1 MPAQCLDLQLVPQ
14 IGTSFSMPATA
25 GTFWWQ
31 RNCFPYLN
39 IIHAVSTIQFNSIRH
54 FLAQIPGFAAFFVPR
69 VSVLLSSAIPF
80 LPFHSP
86 PRPSSGSSFQRPSPS
101 SSTFPFFDGSINFSR
116 SVCGTHWLHWAT
128 LLLKHKLISCSHPPS
143 INHRPSTCSP
153 LHPCLLLFP
162 TQISLLLPLP
172 PTSHP
177 PPLTADTH
185 PHPRADMW
193 ARARRHTFGSG
204 LRCVMAQCAGMLRV
218 RGRGSWDWGQETVRA
233 GGVCGAEQGGFKK
246 GCTQENWGAIFMPH

>member
-1 MPAQCLDLQLVPQ
+1 MLAQCLDLQLVSQ
-14 IGTSFSMPATA
+14 IGTFFYASYCRHILMAKKLFSI
-25 GTFWWQ
+25 FK
-31 RNCFPYLN
+31 Y
-39 IIHAVSTIQFNSIRH
+39 NSIL
-54 FLAQIPGFAAFFVPR
+54 FNQTFSGSSPGIRCCFFVPQ

-80 LPFHSP
+80 LPFHFPSC
-86 PRPSSGSSFQRPSPS
+86 PSSGSSLQRPSPS

-116 SVCGTHWLHWAT
+116 SVWGTHWLHWAT

-153 LHPCLLLFP
+153 LHPRLLLFP
-162 TQISLLLPLP
+162 TQISLLPPFLP
-172 PTSHP
+172 PHILHLSLLTCTRTHTRTLTCGRVHDGT
-177 PPLTADTH
+177 PLGL
-185 PHPRADMW
+185 
-193 ARARRHTFGSG
+193 ARG
-204 LRCVMAQCAGMLRV
+204 AQCAGMLRV